1 MRDDEDPNNPGPEPL
16 RRPARRAPAEGP
28 DLDELVR
35 RCRKGDRE
43 AADLL
48 YRRYA
53 GLVRHI
59 VRSHM
64 SDSLRQLYDSTDLQ
78 QSLFATVLEDLPE
91 FDYRGELAFEAWL
104 RKATVNKVRYRWRGF
119 TGADGRPRQTNL
131 PDDPDAAP
139 AAPDPG
145 PADRAELADDV
156 DRLHGIL
163 ESLPQA
169 SRELVLL
176 VTSERVTFAE
186 AAARL
191 DLPGADA
198 ARMRYARA
206 LRDIGKAWQ
215 TS

>member
-1 MRDDEDPNNPGPEPL
+1 VRETPQGPG
-16 RRPARRAPAEGP
+16 
-28 DLDELVR
+28 LDELVR

-64 SDSLRQLYDSTDLQ
+64 SDTLRQLYDSTDLQ

-91 FDYRGELAFEAWL
+91 FDYRGEPAFEAWL
-104 RKATVNKVRYRWRGF
+104 RKATRNKVQYRWRGF
-119 TGADGRPRQTNL
+119 VGPDGRPREARL
-131 PDDPDAAP
+131 PDDPESGP
-139 AAPDPG
+139 ATAEPG
-145 PADRAELADDV
+145 PADRAERADDV
-156 DRLHGIL
+156 QRLHGLL
-163 ESLPQA
+163 EELPA
-169 SRELVLL
+169 TTRELVFL
-176 VTSERVTFAE
+176 VTTERVTFAE
-186 AAARL
+186 AASRL
-191 DLPGADA
+191 RLPGADA

-206 LRDIGKAWQ
+206 LRDIGKAWP